1 VVRRPNHTGIPTGFL
16 GMATA
21 VSQGRGFIAFVHMF
35 LALWIKLRMEEQ
47 LMRSQFGDAYAT
59 YARQPA
65 FLVPYPL

>member
-1 VVRRPNHTGIPTGFL
+1 
-16 GMATA
+16 MATA